1 MAGRKKSGDLRPLD
15 MAETIMTSAEAMEAA
30 ALPRARVAP
39 ACDDLPPT
47 AEMLPLPAGISLA
60 DYPVVDISAEPYD
73 GDPTHSTDS
82 VVRGTLPA

>member
-1 MAGRKKSGDLRPLD
+1 MPSTTSTLAVPAAEYAARGSSGTLGPGEK
-15 MAETIMTSAEAMEAA
+15 A
-30 ALPRARVAP
+30 V
-39 ACDDLPPT
+39 
-47 AEMLPLPAGISLA
+47 LPLPAGVSLA